1 MCNRPDCICYE
12 PGIDQPAPED
22 EVRVDALVR
31 RKMEEHDFCMICPD
45 CGHHP
50 LTLMG
55 ERKGLTLKLT
65 GGKAQCPVC
74 PYEMEL

>member
-1 MCNRPDCICYE
+1 MKKACYE
-12 PGIDQPAPED
+12 WDVKDRRHMCKPAPE
-22 EVRVDALVR
+22 VRI
-31 RKMEEHDFCMICPD
+31 EEHDFCMICPE

-55 ERKGLTLKLT
+55 KRKGLTLKLT